1 MNQAEK
7 AILNETPRLVYGR
20 EELEDKDALLLTF
33 FGDGF
38 TEKEQELFFAEA
50 KRMAKYMMA
59 TSPWDEYADAVK
71 IYAIGV
77 CSNESGV
84 RADHARTQAEAD
96 ADTRDSYFHAS
107 FWTFTMLT
115 AAPCPMR
122 RKSRISTRARS
133 RRCCRAAIP

>member
-107 FWTFTMLT
+107 FWTFGMQRLVEIGEEDKGKI
-115 AAPCPMR
+115 R
-122 RKSRISTRARS
+122 DL
-133 RRCCRAAIP
+133 

>member
-84 RADHARTQAEAD
+84 RADRGRGRCRHAGQLFPRVLLD
-96 ADTRDSYFHAS
+96 LRH
-107 FWTFTMLT
+107 
-115 AAPCPMR
+115 AAPRGNR
-122 RKSRISTRARS
+122 RGGQGKD
-133 RRCCRAAIP
+133 P

>member
-1 MNQAEK
+1 MNQAEQ
-7 AILNETPRLVYGR
+7 AILNGEPRLVYGQP
-20 EELEDKDALLLTF
+20 ELNDKDALILTF

-38 TEKEQELFFAEA
+38 TESEQELFFAEA

-59 TSPWDEYADAVK
+59 TPPWDEYADAVK

-96 ADTRDSYFHAS
+96 ADTRDSAFRAS
-107 FWTFTMLT
+107 FWT
-115 AAPCPMR
+115 
-122 RKSRISTRARS
+122 
-133 RRCCRAAIP
+133 